1 MIDDELL
8 PQVAEP
14 IRLRLKKGMGLF
26 FADVQ
31 GMGEILCSTIEG
43 RFAGITPTVFKG
55 YPYYALQLQDE
66 TNLYQVLFT
75 PKAANLRYLVQCM
88 AGETFTKVCLEA
100 YADENGYNRLRL
112 WLDDERTYPHPVEL
126 PKIKRVRDGKGKPY
140 HCLYDALLNKVGKL
154 VSEINKINNVGR
166 I

>member
-8 PQVAEP
+8 PKVAEP
-14 IRLRLKKGMGLF
+14 IRMRLKKGMGLF

-43 RFAGITPTVFKG
+43 SFAGITPTVFKG

-75 PKAANLRYLVQCM
+75 PQASLLRYILLCM
-88 AGETFTKVCLEA
+88 AGEEFTQVFLEGYVDADGRNKV
-100 YADENGYNRLRL
+100 RV
-112 WLDDERTYPHPVEL
+112 WLDGERTYPHPVEL

>member
-8 PQVAEP
+8 PKVAEP
-14 IRLRLKKGMGLF
+14 IRMRLKKGMGLF

-31 GMGEILCSTIEG
+31 GIGEILCSTIEG

-100 YADENGYNRLRL
+100 YVAERGYNRLRI
-112 WLDDERTYPHPVEL
+112 WLDGERTYPHPVEL

-140 HCLYDALLNKVGKL
+140 HCLYYALLNKVAEL
-154 VSEINKINNVGR
+154 VAEVNQKNNIRKI
-166 I
+166 

>member
-8 PQVAEP
+8 PKVAEP
-14 IRLRLKKGMGLF
+14 IRMRLKKGMGLF

-31 GMGEILCSTIEG
+31 GVGEILCSTIEG
-43 RFAGITPTVFKG
+43 SFAGITPTVFKG

-88 AGETFTKVCLEA
+88 AGETFIKVCLEA

>member
-1 MIDDELL
+1 MVDDELF
-8 PQVAEP
+8 PRMAEP
-14 IRLRLKKGMGLF
+14 IRMRLKKGQGLF

-31 GMGEILCSTIEG
+31 GMGEILCSSIEG

-75 PKAANLRYLVQCM
+75 PKAAILRYLVLCM
-88 AGETFTKVCLEA
+88 AGEAFTQVYLEG
-100 YADENGYNRLRL
+100 DVDNGRNIVRL
-112 WLDDERTYPHPVEL
+112 WLDGERAYPHLVEL

-140 HCLYDALLNKVGKL
+140 HCLYDALLNKVGEL
-154 VSEINKINNVGR
+154 VAEINKMNNVGR

>member
-14 IRLRLKKGMGLF
+14 IRMRLKKGMGLF

-43 RFAGITPTVFKG
+43 SFAGITPTVFKG

-88 AGETFTKVCLEA
+88 AGKTFTKVCLEA

-140 HCLYDALLNKVGKL
+140 HCLYDALLSRVAEMVAEVNQKNN
-154 VSEINKINNVGR
+154 IRKI
-166 I
+166 

>member
-8 PQVAEP
+8 PKVAEP
-14 IRLRLKKGMGLF
+14 IRMRLKKGMGLF

-31 GMGEILCSTIEG
+31 GIGEILCSTIEG
-43 RFAGITPTVFKG
+43 SFAGIAPTIFKG

-88 AGETFTKVCLEA
+88 YGETFAKVCLEA
-100 YADENGYNRLRL
+100 YVDERGYNRLRI

-126 PKIKRVRDGKGKPY
+126 PKIKRVRDCKGKPY
-140 HCLYDALLNKVGKL
+140 HCQYDALLNKVAEL
-154 VSEINKINNVGR
+154 VAEVNQKNNIRKI
-166 I
+166 

>member
-43 RFAGITPTVFKG
+43 SFAGIAPTTFKG

-88 AGETFTKVCLEA
+88 AWETFTKVCLEA
-100 YADENGYNRLRL
+100 YVAERGYNKLRI
-112 WLDDERTYPHPVEL
+112 WLDDERTYPHSIEL

-140 HCLYDALLNKVGKL
+140 HCLYDALLKRVAEMVAEVNQKNN
-154 VSEINKINNVGR
+154 IRKI
-166 I
+166 

>member
-8 PQVAEP
+8 PSMAEP
-14 IRLRLKKGMGLF
+14 IRMRLKKGQGLF
-26 FADVQ
+26 YADVQ
-31 GMGEILCSTIEG
+31 GVGEILCSSIEG
-43 RFAGITPTVFKG
+43 RFAGIAPTVFKG

-75 PKAANLRYLVQCM
+75 PQASLLRYILLCM
-88 AGETFTKVCLEA
+88 AGEEFTQVFLEGYVDADGRNKV
-100 YADENGYNRLRL
+100 RV
-112 WLDDERTYPHPVEL
+112 WLDGERTYPHPVEL

-140 HCLYDALLNKVGKL
+140 HCLYGALLNKVAEM
-154 VSEINKINNVGR
+154 VADINKINNVGR